1 MNTHDYNNE
10 FALPILSNFRCI
22 FPKEEK
28 KVKGKPKMS
37 HEKFRKLPY
46 LDVKVVKKEPK
57 YFITGMV
64 GDRLVGMFTRNGKT
78 CSEVI
83 SNKPKKGNWINGENL
98 DKIKF
103 PVPVSYVS
111 HTGKKSYALL
121 LKDKENGE
129 YKYRLL
135 RMSQDN
141 GESIFL
147 ANDSLKHLIRKWDIH
162 ILKGRIV
169 LFEEAIK

>member
-1 MNTHDYNNE
+1 MITCDYNNE

-28 KVKGKPKMS
+28 KVKVMS
-37 HEKFRKLPY
+37 QKKFRKLDY
-46 LDVKVVKKEPK
+46 LSVKIVKVEKKKDK
-57 YFITGMV
+57 YFAKGKIQGRMV
-64 GDRLVGMFTRNGKT
+64 GLFKKDGEI
-78 CSEVI
+78 CSETI
-83 SNKPKKGNWINGENL
+83 KPNSENL

-121 LKDKENGE
+121 LKDKENGK